1 LYPIASLYNLPMTQM
16 RKKSNDRNINLIYY
30 FSCIITQR
38 TTISSWFHKF
48 KLQKSDRFVLQKKNK
63 KTLKQKAKSQKIERI
78 KRKNKK
84 NSPLQIEDWRFL
96 NTMVKG
102 ASNQSKVI
110 IFLSLLKLFLQ
121 LHVCLVKVDC
131 KTTITD

>member
-1 LYPIASLYNLPMTQM
+1 MTQM
-16 RKKSNDRNINLIYY
+16 RKKFNDQNINLIYY

-48 KLQKSDRFVLQKKNK
+48 KLQKSDRFVLQQKIK

-84 NSPLQIEDWRFL
+84 KLASANWRL
-96 NTMVKG
+96 EIPKYNGKRG
-102 ASNQSKVI
+102 IKSKQSCN
-110 IFLSLLKLFLQ
+110 LSLSWSCFFNYISVSLRLI
-121 LHVCLVKVDC
+121 VKPLSPTNFVF
-131 KTTITD
+131 